1 MTARTRG
8 LNVGIDIG
16 GSKILGVAL
25 DEHSNVVATTRFA
38 SNSGATGVVD
48 SAIHCVHQLATTA
61 GVSRAAFE
69 SVGVGVPGLVQPRSG
84 RVSHAVNL
92 GVGAGAVDLGVRLE
106 QALGMPVTVEND
118 VNAAALGAA
127 KVLALGDADLA
138 YLSIGTGLAAGLLIQ
153 GRLRRGVRGGAGE
166 IGHIP
171 VDPAGALCACGQ
183 RGCLE
188 TVASGSSIAAAWPG
202 DATRTPAAS
211 LFAAAAAGDARAV
224 AIRDRFADAVAG
236 AVRLLV
242 LTYDVEVVVLGGG
255 VTDLGAPLLEAV
267 CDALKRQG
275 VRSPFLRSLDLPH
288 RVAIVPAGS
297 PLAAV
302 GAALAGL
309 RQPR

>member
-1 MTARTRG
+1 MTAQTRG

-16 GSKILGVAL
+16 GSKTLGVAL
-25 DEHSNVVATTRFA
+25 DEAGLVVATVRLA
-38 SNSGATGVVD
+38 SNSGPAGVVD
-48 SAIHCVHQLATTA
+48 SAIDCVHQLATTA
-61 GVSRAAFE
+61 GVSVAAFE
-69 SVGVGVPGLVQPRSG
+69 SVGVGVPGMVQPRSG

-92 GVGAGAVDLGVRLE
+92 GVGAGAVDLGDRLE

-127 KVLALGDADLA
+127 KILSLGDCDLA

-171 VDPAGALCACGQ
+171 VDPAGSLCACGQ

-188 TVASGSSIAAAWPG
+188 TVASGSAIAAAWPG
-202 DATRTPAAS
+202 DATRTSAAS
-211 LFAAAAAGDARAV
+211 LFAAATANDPGAV
-224 AIRDRFADAVAG
+224 AVRDRFADAVAG

-242 LTYDVEVVVLGGG
+242 LTCDVEVVVLGGG
-255 VTDLGAPLLEAV
+255 VTDVGTPLLEAV
-267 CDALKRQG
+267 CEALKGQAA
-275 VRSPFLRSLDLPH
+275 RSSFLRSLDLPH
-288 RVAIVPAGS
+288 RMAIVPPGS
-297 PLAAV
+297 PVAAV